1 MAIKEFYLG
10 ANTPDGFFSYYDYIM
25 PQAKAN
31 RIICIKGGPGTG
43 KSSLMKKIGMEM
55 SKHGFDVEM
64 IHCSSDNNSLDG
76 IAIPTLGIALLD
88 GTSPHVVD
96 PKNPA
101 AVDEI
106 LNMGDCW
113 DRDGIAKN
121 KEQIIRLNQKKKE
134 TFQRAYRYLR
144 SAKEMYDDILH
155 IHKLARNDINIEI
168 EFESLLNEFA
178 EIPYAKAPGF
188 CRKLFASAITPNG
201 IIDYLDTI
209 LTQKNI
215 YNVCGSWG
223 SGSEEMLKKIAD
235 YALTRGFY
243 IEAYYCPLSPKNRM
257 EHLVIPAM
265 NLAFTTKNKYH
276 NNSYSDKIINLDGML
291 NEKVINEY
299 KDILDYDYYVFDT
312 LLQKAISTIAEA
324 KSLHDRLETY
334 YIPYMDFEKINRL
347 NERLTDEILG

>member
-1 MAIKEFYLG
+1 M
-10 ANTPDGFFSYYDYIM
+10 
-25 PQAKAN
+25 
-31 RIICIKGGPGTG
+31 
-43 KSSLMKKIGMEM
+43 
-55 SKHGFDVEM
+55 
-64 IHCSSDNNSLDG
+64 
-76 IAIPTLGIALLD
+76 
-88 GTSPHVVD
+88 
-96 PKNPA
+96 
-101 AVDEI
+101 
-106 LNMGDCW
+106 LN
-113 DRDGIAKN
+113 
-121 KEQIIRLNQKKKE
+121 ELE
-134 TFQRAYRYLR
+134 
-144 SAKEMYDDILH
+144 
-155 IHKLARNDINIEI
+155 IHKN
-168 EFESLLNEFA
+168 
-178 EIPYAKAPGF
+178 GF

-223 SGSEEMLKKIAD
+223 SGSEELLKKIAD